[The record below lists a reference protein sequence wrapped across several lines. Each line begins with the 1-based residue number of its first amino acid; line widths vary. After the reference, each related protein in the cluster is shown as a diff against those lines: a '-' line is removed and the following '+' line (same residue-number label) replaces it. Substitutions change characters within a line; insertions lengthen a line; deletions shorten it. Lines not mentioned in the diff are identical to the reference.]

1 MGCGGSKTLE
11 DEFDEHNIQNGI
23 AYDKDEQI
31 DFTQNI
37 NEYISKSE
45 NYYKNQNPGTG
56 TFSDSLFP
64 PNKDSFYG
72 KDEDSNRRNKS
83 LSKITINEDDII
95 WKHAK
100 EIWPEGKIFN
110 EKMSIEDVKIGEIE
124 E

>member
-45 NYYKNQNPGTG
+45 NYYKNQNQVQEL
-56 TFSDSLFP
+56 FQILYSLQIKIPFM
-64 PNKDSFYG
+64 G
-72 KDEDSNRRNKS
+72 KM
-83 LSKITINEDDII
+83 KIQIVEIN
-95 WKHAK
+95 H
-100 EIWPEGKIFN
+100 
-110 EKMSIEDVKIGEIE
+110 
-124 E
+124 